1 MEQEKN
7 SIFFI
12 ERWGQYKCHSNRMEF
27 MYGKYIGGQLHWL
40 EAPSHVTVLVSNYV
54 NVILKHIEIIWVI

>member
-1 MEQEKN
+1 
-7 SIFFI
+7 
-12 ERWGQYKCHSNRMEF
+12 MEF

-54 NVILKHIEIIWVI
+54 NVILKHIEIILSNLKKCSISF